1 MIWLG
6 SEKKMKMKKLVL
18 LTKSNVNALPEYY
31 GYINTKLKER
41 YKLYFIGENT
51 LNKVKVKKED
61 FGISITL
68 PKQKSRLK
76 FYLKVFFILKKI
88 NPSIVHIFWFPLA
101 SVIPLLSKITFKKYI
116 TIGDFRTKSPFGGIK
131 GKIKDIILKIESL
144 FFHKRITLD
153 ETLSDFIFNKEADC
167 YIPMGY
173 DNTLFKNHN
182 LEKDYDFI
190 YAGSI
195 SKDRKIFDFIKE
207 FNEITDNKFKILII
221 GWGDEANKIEELAS
235 TKVNISYLNKVSREE
250 IPYYYSKS
258 KIGISYVD
266 KNVLNIQQP
275 TKILEYIA
283 CDISILAN
291 NTIGTLE
298 LSSKL
303 KFNGLIFSNLEELK
317 LLNINN
323 LKLYN
328 GKDINNYSWQ
338 YIIENR
344 LMPFYESILK

>member
-1 MIWLG
+1 
-6 SEKKMKMKKLVL
+6 MKKKLIL
-18 LTKSNVNALPEYY
+18 LTKSDINALPEYK
-31 GYINTKLKER
+31 GYINTDLKKK
-41 YKLYFIGENT
+41 YKLYFIGEN
-51 LNKVKVKKED
+51 LHNNIKVTKEE

-68 PKQKSRLK
+68 PKTKNRWK
-76 FYLKVFFILKKI
+76 FYLKVFFIISKI
-88 NPSIVHIFWFPLA
+88 NPNIVHVFWFPLA
-101 SVIPLLSKITFKKYI
+101 SLVALLSNITVKDY
-116 TIGDFRTKSPFGGIK
+116 TVIGDFRTKSPFGGIK
-131 GKIKDIILKIESL
+131 GKIKDIVLKIESL
-144 FFHKRITLD
+144 FFDKVITLD
-153 ETLSDFIFNKEADC
+153 KELSNFIFKKEADC

-173 DNTLFKNHN
+173 DNTLFKNYN
-182 LEKDYDFI
+182 LEKEYDFI

-195 SKDRKIFDFIKE
+195 SRDRKIFNFIKK
-207 FNEITDNKFKILII
+207 FNEITNSKFKILVI
-221 GWGDEANKIEELAS
+221 GWGDEANKVEELTS

-283 CDISILAN
+283 CDIGVLAN

-323 LKLYN
+323 LESYN

-338 YIIENR
+338 NIIDNK
-344 LMPFYESILK
+344 LIPFYESLLK